1 MTESQSIFNPQA
13 SVFVAANAGSGK
25 TSLLVNRV
33 LSLLLAGIVPHK
45 ILCLTY
51 TNAAAA
57 EMAQRV
63 TKTLGAWVM
72 MEESALKLV
81 LGELSSQT
89 IDAQKIQ
96 LARSL
101 FARVIDAPSGMK
113 LQTIHGF
120 CGSLLA
126 RFPLE
131 AGVGMHLSI
140 LDDHT
145 QHTLMK
151 QAQLALYSKAESEQA
166 ELKNAIY
173 HLVQSL
179 GEFSL
184 RSLFDELLQKKQKL
198 RPLLNQ
204 PFAPQMAYQI
214 LGVDKH
220 DTATAII
227 VRTMDDDCKRNMQDM
242 LAQLAHSFEN
252 MDVKLRGMLAGLL
265 NDSVIH
271 EAAFWDYFD
280 ALIKKDGE
288 PRKKIISVKSHT
300 DVLQLLIE
308 TEQEN
313 VLRCAQRLTALRDA
327 QTSEYLLCVISA
339 LMKEYERLKS
349 EQGLLD
355 FDDQILSATHLL
367 TQSGMAAWVLYKL
380 DGGIDH
386 LLIDEAQDTSAP
398 QWSIVRALAD
408 EFLSGLGAEHD
419 ARSLFVVGDE
429 KQSIFRFQGADPTGF
444 ARARVEFSQK
454 LDDALLPYYHIAL
467 THSYR
472 SAPEILQLVDSV
484 FFEPSAAKGLSADNI
499 VIRHQAK
506 RVEAKG
512 YCALWPIS
520 VYDDERER
528 SARFVLAD
536 KMADAIACWLSQGA
550 FLPAKNRCVQAG
562 DIMVLV
568 RKRSSIM
575 GPLSRALKRRGIP
588 VAGVDRVNLLA
599 EIAIADVLAFA
610 KALLLP
616 EDDFNLAALLKSP
629 IFGISESQLFDLC
642 YGREK
647 QSLWTRL
654 SQQAAMKNHYAL
666 LAEFRAKVDFISPY
680 EIFSEL
686 LDVRGFRRIIA
697 GRMGGEVEE
706 LLDELLE
713 QALLFERNNTP
724 SMQGFLAWVEASD
737 SDIKRD
743 MEQAGSMV
751 RIMTV
756 HGSKGLQAPI
766 VFVADTTSIRS
777 KQDRLIWCN
786 DNGIS
791 LPILPHNRK
800 QMAQP
805 MVQAV
810 MQDNEQEQDEYRR
823 LLYVA
828 LTRAEDWLIVCGTEQ
843 TKKKANV
850 QDGSWYKLVEAAF
863 AKIGEK
869 NEDGYQFGT
878 APVFSAN
885 VQTPQ
890 AQSTAYDFVP
900 PNKAPNEPTPSKPL
914 SPSKLLTPMPAE
926 HKPLQS
932 SAAMLRG
939 NALHKIFQLVPTLP
953 EAQQHKAAKNIAL
966 EQAGMLDENQRAQL
980 VQEAFSVMRAAEFSH
995 LFSEDALAEVP
1006 VCGVVAW
1013 KGNNITVSGQIDR
1026 LWVGESELWI
1036 VDFKSSA
1043 NPPDAGHIPAA
1054 YIQQMTLYKALLAEI
1069 YPNHTIKT
1077 GLLWTAI
1084 ARLDWLSPKHLDET
1098 PAGAYI

>member
-1 MTESQSIFNPQA
+1 MTESQAIFNPQA

-33 LSLLLAGIVPHK
+33 LSLLLAGIAPHK

-57 EMAQRV
+57 EMAERV

-72 MEESALKLV
+72 MEESLLKTALEV
-81 LGELSSQT
+81 LSLQAV
-89 IDAQKIQ
+89 DAQKIK

-151 QAQLALYSKAESEQA
+151 QAQLALYSKAEYEQA

-184 RSLFDELLQKKQKL
+184 RGLFDELLAKKQKL

-204 PFAPQMAYQI
+204 PFAQDMAYQL

-220 DTATAII
+220 DTPASII
-227 VRTMDDDCKRNMQDM
+227 ARHINDTSKQHMRE
-242 LAQLAHSFEN
+242 LIAQLVHSFEN
-252 MDVKLRGMLAGLL
+252 MDVKLQSALAAVLGAE
-265 NDSVIH
+265 NFSEDV
-271 EAAFWDYFD
+271 FWNYFNC
-280 ALIKKDGE
+280 LVKKDGE
-288 PRKKIISVKSHT
+288 PRKKIISVKSQT
-300 DVLQLLIE
+300 ESLQSLIE
-308 TEQEN
+308 AEQEN
-313 VLRCAQRLTALRDA
+313 VLRCARSLTALRDA
-327 QTSEYLLCVISA
+327 QTSEYVLRVVSA
-339 LMKEYERLKS
+339 LMKEYERLKT

-398 QWSIVRALAD
+398 QWSIVRALSD
-408 EFLSGLGAEHD
+408 EFLSGIGAEHD

-444 ARARVEFSQK
+444 ARARKEFSRK
-454 LDDALLPYYHIAL
+454 LDDALLPYHHIAL

-484 FFEPSAAKGLSADNI
+484 FAEPNAAKGLSADNSDI
-499 VIRHQAK
+499 VHQVK
-506 RVEAKG
+506 RVDAKG
-512 YCALWPIS
+512 YAALWPIS
-520 VYDDERER
+520 VYDDEHDR

-536 KMADAIACWLSQGA
+536 KMAAEIDGWLSQGA

-588 VAGVDRVNLLA
+588 VAGVDRVNLLS

-616 EDDFNLAALLKSP
+616 EDDLNLAALLKSP

-647 QSLWTRL
+647 QSLWARL
-654 SQQAAMKNHYAL
+654 SAQPDMQAHYAL
-666 LAEFRAKVDFISPY
+666 LAEFRAKVDFVSPY

-724 SMQGFLAWVEASD
+724 SMQGFLAWMEASD

-805 MVQAV
+805 MVQAA

-863 AKIGEK
+863 GKIGEK
-869 NEDGYQFGT
+869 TDDIYQVGT
-878 APVFSAN
+878 APAFPTAVPM
-885 VQTPQ
+885 PQ
-890 AQSTAYDFVP
+890 SQPAVYNFVP
-900 PNKAPNEPTPSKPL
+900 PAKAPAEPTPSKPL

-932 SAAMLRG
+932 STAMLRG

-953 EAQQHKAAKNIAL
+953 ESQQHKAAKNIAL

-980 VQEAFSVMRAAEFSH
+980 VQEAFSVMRAPQFST
-995 LFSEDALAEVP
+995 LFSADALAEVP

-1043 NPPDAGHIPAA
+1043 NPPDAGHIPSA